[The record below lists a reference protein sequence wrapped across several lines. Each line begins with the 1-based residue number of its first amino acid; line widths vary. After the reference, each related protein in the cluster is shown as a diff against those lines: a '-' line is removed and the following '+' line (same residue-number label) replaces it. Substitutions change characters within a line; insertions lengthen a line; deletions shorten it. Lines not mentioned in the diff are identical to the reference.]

1 MKEIKV
7 ATAISNIADFSKIT
21 GTNYKIIKLY
31 NPWLLE
37 NHLNNKSR
45 KKYIIKIPK

>member
-1 MKEIKV
+1 MGV
-7 ATAISNIADFSKIT
+7 
-21 GTNYKIIKLY
+21 NYKTMKLH

-45 KKYIIKIPK
+45 KKYIFKIPK